1 MPFGECFQTFLSHG
15 WLPVEDH
22 SIVVDSGDAS
32 DFLKLVL
39 RNLRGKDNA
48 DSNCFEPPIDLLGS
62 VREGALNLPV
72 EFQIPVEPYYYSQK
86 FHVLLIGIW

>member
-1 MPFGECFQTFLSHG
+1 LFYVIF
-15 WLPVEDH
+15 VEK
-22 SIVVDSGDAS
+22 IMLTPKG
-32 DFLKLVL
+32 
-39 RNLRGKDNA
+39 
-48 DSNCFEPPIDLLGS
+48 FEPPIDLLGS